1 MDNILARLIEEQNK
15 RGLTNAQMAGLLG
28 YNQDVNWVR
37 IKTGRS
43 PVNDKFYMKARRAFP
58 ELFAPEPAKG
68 KTGNMATIE
77 AAIADVKA
85 GKFVIVVDD
94 ESRENEG
101 DLIMAAEKVTPEA
114 INFMAVHARG
124 LICAP
129 MTGERLD
136 ALKIPLMVTENTSA
150 HTTAFTISVE
160 AKHGV
165 TTGISAADRAT
176 TIKTLIDPKSKP
188 EDIARPGHIFPL
200 RAKDGGVLVRAGHT
214 ETTVDLARLAG
225 LYPAGVC
232 CEIMNDDGSMA
243 RLPQL
248 EILASKLNLK
258 IVSVA
263 DLIAYRR
270 RHEKLVHLVTETKL
284 PTPVGEFRALAY
296 KSDIESGEH
305 LALIMGDVEDGAPVL
320 VRVHS
325 ECLTGDVFGSQR
337 CDCGEQLEIA
347 MKKIAEE
354 KRGVILYMRQEGRG
368 IGFHNKLCAY
378 ALQDKG
384 LDTVE
389 ANLSLGFDADLRDY
403 GIGAQILADIGLNKI
418 RLLTN
423 NPKKVIGLEGYG
435 LKVTETVPII
445 VAPNPHNRKY
455 LETKQKKMGHV
466 LKLGDASPGKPSS

>member
-1 MDNILARLIEEQNK
+1 MAFASIEE
-15 RGLTNAQMAGLLG
+15 
-28 YNQDVNWVR
+28 
-37 IKTGRS
+37 
-43 PVNDKFYMKARRAFP
+43 
-58 ELFAPEPAKG
+58 
-68 KTGNMATIE
+68 
-77 AAIADVKA
+77 AIVEIKA
-85 GKFVIVVDD
+85 GRFVIVVDD

-101 DLIMAAEKVTPEA
+101 YLIMAAEKVTPEA
-114 INFMAVHARG
+114 INYMAVHARG

-129 MTGERLD
+129 MTGQRLD
-136 ALKIPLMVTENTSA
+136 ELKVPLMVTENTSA
-150 HTTAFTISVE
+150 HTTAFTVSVE
-160 AKHGV
+160 ARHGV
-165 TTGISAADRAT
+165 TTGISAQDRAT
-176 TIKTLIDPKSKP
+176 TIKALINPASQPD
-188 EDIARPGHIFPL
+188 DIARPGHIFPL

-232 CEIMNDDGSMA
+232 CEIMNEDGSMA

-248 EILASKLNLK
+248 EQLAKKLNLK

-263 DLIAYRR
+263 ELIAYRR
-270 RHEKLVHLVTETKL
+270 LHEKLVHLVTETKL
-284 PTPVGEFRALAY
+284 PTPSGEFKAFAY
-296 KSDIESGEH
+296 RSDIETGEH
-305 LALIMGDVEDGAPVL
+305 LALVMGDIKQGAPVL

-337 CDCGEQLEIA
+337 CDCGEQLDLA
-347 MKKIAEE
+347 MKMISKE

-403 GIGAQILADIGLNKI
+403 GIGAQILADLGLKEI

-423 NPKKVIGLEGYG
+423 NPKKVVGLEGYG
-435 LKVTETVPII
+435 LKVIQTVPII
-445 VAPNPHNRKY
+445 VEPNPHNRKY
-455 LETKQKKMGHV
+455 LETKQNKMGHI
-466 LKLGDASPGKPSS
+466 LKIEDTPGKSGSRSK